1 MADEEKKEETTE
13 KKPSIKEKAIETT
26 HSMQKGLATAD
37 GRMWHRVLMACVIA
51 FVGVFVIFG
60 IFLDFMLQDQRERAA
75 ELPVVAVK
83 ENAMLPKG
91 QYAIYQVMVD
101 AKNIPHYLVS
111 ENYGGVVVSV
121 IPPKNSEIPDD
132 VLSCLLVDS
141 SAYTIQVT
149 DDGIWHFIPTDRYES
164 VKQELDS
171 VKASMN
177 GGGAK

>member
-1 MADEEKKEETTE
+1 MSDEEKKEPTAE
-13 KKPSIKEKAIETT
+13 KKPSIKEKTIEAT

-51 FVGVFVIFG
+51 FIGVFVIFG

-83 ENAMLPKG
+83 ENAMLPEG

-121 IPPKNSEIPDD
+121 IPPKGSEIPDD
-132 VLSCLLVDS
+132 VLSCLLIDS
-141 SAYTIQVT
+141 SAYTISVSKE
-149 DDGIWHFIPTDRYES
+149 GVWSFVPTDRYAS
-164 VKQELDS
+164 VQQELD
-171 VKASMN
+171 AMR
-177 GGGAK
+177 GH